1 MIATDWPQIVAA
13 VIGYMALKATGI
25 YVVARLTSSSH
36 AEALTRAALLAQGGE
51 FAFVLFA
58 AAASVG
64 VFDARTQAIMTATVI
79 ISMALTP
86 LLVMSLKW
94 ILPRQEES
102 LDGVDPVDKLNGRV
116 LVVGFGRFGQIAS
129 QSLLLRGVDVSIID
143 NDIEM
148 IKAAATFGFKVYY
161 GDGTRLDILH
171 AAGAGRA
178 EGGTGLRRQGRRRRD
193 ESPVTSR
200 PNSRWCRCLP
210 APMTA
215 RYSMQLVRAGV
226 DYQIRET
233 FKSAIKFGE
242 DVLVGLGVS
251 PRRPPRRSR
260 KCAGAT
266 RAPRAADRRR
276 YPRRQR
282 LVQGQHAG
290 ADAAA
295 AAAPERPR
303 VERRDGRRV
312 GGAVG
317 EPLSAAAVSSFNA
330 RPFWRDCS
338 SGVGNGKLPLSK
350 PMQSWISPAIS
361 RSRRSRSRQNTP

>member
-1 MIATDWPQIVAA
+1 M
-13 VIGYMALKATGI
+13 
-25 YVVARLTSSSH
+25 TSPSH

-86 LLVMSLKW
+86 LLVMSLQMD
-94 ILPRQEES
+94 PAGQEES

-178 EGGTGLRRQGRRRRD
+178 EAVLVCVDKGDAAVTHRQPHQGRI
-193 ESPVTSR
+193 
-200 PNSRWCRCLP
+200 P
-210 APMTA
+210 AG
-215 RYSMQLVRAGV
+215 AGV
-226 DYQIRET
+226 
-233 FKSAIKFGE
+233 
-242 DVLVGLGVS
+242 
-251 PRRPPRRSR
+251 
-260 KCAGAT
+260 
-266 RAPRAADRRR
+266 
-276 YPRRQR
+276 
-282 LVQGQHAG
+282 
-290 ADAAA
+290 
-295 AAAPERPR
+295 RPR
-303 VERRDGRRV
+303 
-312 GGAVG
+312 
-317 EPLSAAAVSSFNA
+317 L
-330 RPFWRDCS
+330 
-338 SGVGNGKLPLSK
+338 
-350 PMQSWISPAIS
+350 
-361 RSRRSRSRQNTP
+361 

>member
-1 MIATDWPQIVAA
+1 M
-13 VIGYMALKATGI
+13 
-25 YVVARLTSSSH
+25 
-36 AEALTRAALLAQGGE
+36 
-51 FAFVLFA
+51 LFA

-64 VFDARTQAIMTATVI
+64 MFDARTQAIMTATVI

-94 ILPRQEES
+94 IVPTEEES

-178 EGGTGLRRQGRRRRD
+178 EAVLVCVDKGDAAVTIARHVKAEFPLV
-193 ESPVTSR
+193 PVFAR
-200 PNSRWCRCLP
+200 AYDR
-210 APMTA
+210 

-233 FKSAIKFGE
+233 FEFG
-242 DVLVGLGVS
+242 DQV
-251 PRRPPRRSR
+251 RRGRAGQAGRHAR
-260 KCAGAT
+260 GGGRDDRGCAPARP
-266 RAPRAADRRR
+266 RAPRLCR
-276 YPRRQR
+276 
-282 LVQGQHAG
+282 
-290 ADAAA
+290 
-295 AAAPERPR
+295 
-303 VERRDGRRV
+303 
-312 GGAVG
+312 
-317 EPLSAAAVSSFNA
+317 
-330 RPFWRDCS
+330 
-338 SGVGNGKLPLSK
+338 
-350 PMQSWISPAIS
+350 SPAIS
-361 RSRRSRSRQNTP
+361 SPATPCSRATCRCRRRCSSRARPAAP